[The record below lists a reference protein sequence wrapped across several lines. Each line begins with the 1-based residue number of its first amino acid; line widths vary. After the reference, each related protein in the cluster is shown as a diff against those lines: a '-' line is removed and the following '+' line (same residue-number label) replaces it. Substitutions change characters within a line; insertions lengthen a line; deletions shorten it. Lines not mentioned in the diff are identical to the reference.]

1 MELHLPASHDFTFP
15 ATMRLKSVKAFD
27 QLFLK
32 GKRHWASPFEA
43 IALEIP
49 FDEERPLQIGF
60 AAPKRKLKKAT
71 DRNRMK
77 RLMRESFRLNK
88 NELLNTCLMQRKGLI
103 VLFISQCNS
112 TVDYPKTQ
120 EKIKLLLQR
129 LTIEHA
135 QTAG

>member
-1 MELHLPASHDFTFP
+1 
-15 ATMRLKSVKAFD
+15 MRLKGVKSFD
-27 QLFLK
+27 LLFEK

-43 IALEIP
+43 IVLEVAY
-49 FDEERPLQIGF
+49 DEMAPLKVGF

-88 NELLNTCLMQRKGLI
+88 SSLVNLCNEQKRGLLL
-103 VLFISQCNS
+103 LFISQCNS
-112 TVDYPKTQ
+112 IVEFPKTQ

-129 LTIEHA
+129 LISEYA
-135 QTAG
+135 KTARPADDSPNQVL

>member
-1 MELHLPASHDFTFP
+1 MDLTQSSLQNFSLP
-15 ATMRLKSVKAFD
+15 ATMRLKSKKLFD
-27 QLFLK
+27 QLFEK

-43 IALEIP
+43 IAMEIP
-49 FDEERPLQIGF
+49 FDINYPLQVAF
-60 AAPKRKLKKAT
+60 VAPKRKLKKAS

-88 NELLNTCLMQRKGLI
+88 NELLNACLVRQKGVV
-103 VLFISQCNS
+103 VLFISQCNNP
-112 TVDYPKTQ
+112 VDYLKTQ

-129 LTIEHA
+129 LTTEHA

>member
-1 MELHLPASHDFTFP
+1 
-15 ATMRLKSVKAFD
+15 MRLKSKKSFD
-27 QLFLK
+27 LLFEK

-43 IALEIP
+43 IALEVP
-49 FDEERPLQIGF
+49 FNESYPLQIGF
-60 AAPKRKLKKAT
+60 VAPKRKLKKAS

-88 NELLNTCLMQRKGLI
+88 SDLLNCCLMQQKGLI
-103 VLFISQCNS
+103 ILFISQCNS
-112 TVDYPKTQ
+112 LVEFPKTQ

-129 LTIEHA
+129 LTVEHA